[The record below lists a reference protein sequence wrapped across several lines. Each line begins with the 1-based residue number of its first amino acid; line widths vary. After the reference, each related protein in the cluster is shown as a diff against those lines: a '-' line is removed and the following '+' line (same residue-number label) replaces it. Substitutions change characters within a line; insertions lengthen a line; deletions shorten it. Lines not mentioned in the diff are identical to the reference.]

1 MFHLLGTLL
10 APDSPPYQTG
20 RYEITV
26 PPISAQVLGITK
38 GLPLKATQVLSDPLA
53 DSRHRPIGDSAPGVL
68 LCSLQRSVIRIRI
81 ENNGT
86 PACTQPTTTSLTSP
100 VSPHPSHSNNSPPRQ
115 EKRSFCGAARSK
127 YCTVYSTCTYRR

>member
-53 DSRHRPIGDSAPGVL
+53 DSRHRPIGDSAPGGSPL
-68 LCSLQRSVIRIRI
+68 F
-81 ENNGT
+81 
-86 PACTQPTTTSLTSP
+86 PA
-100 VSPHPSHSNNSPPRQ
+100 
-115 EKRSFCGAARSK
+115 EKRDTGTDRK
-127 YCTVYSTCTYRR
+127 